1 LKTIAAKLVPTASW
15 VEPTRFKK
23 TRSGTIKIPP
33 PTPTMLATQPIAM
46 AAKNNIPA
54 IKT

>member
-1 LKTIAAKLVPTASW
+1 M
-15 VEPTRFKK
+15 
-23 TRSGTIKIPP
+23 KIPP
-33 PTPTMLATQPIAM
+33 PTPTMLATQPMAM